1 MKIFK
6 IADYLLPQLRVTY
19 PLSLLTLIQPGGG
32 QNLLSSETLL
42 GIFTQHVQQEL
53 LAGRTA
59 FVPYRA

>member
-19 PLSLLTLIQPGGG
+19 PLSLLTLIQPRRG

-42 GIFTQHVQQEL
+42 GIFAQHVHQEL
-53 LAGRTA
+53 LAERA
-59 FVPYRA
+59 ALVPYRA